1 MIKATVQKVENG
13 FLVTDET
20 GKVFI
25 ANIVSGYSGYSG
37 HSLTEVLR
45 TIFEQDNSKLDK
57 ANRVQQ

>member
-25 ANIVSGYSGYSG
+25 ANTISGYSGN
-37 HSLTEVLR
+37 SLTEVLR

-57 ANRVQQ
+57 ENGVPQ